1 MYTKDVAKLTNVH
14 SNTVRLYEE
23 WGYISPVPRLANGYR
38 VYSSLHVKQMQIARL
53 AFQQEFIQ
61 NNLRKFATKI
71 VKFSGQMQFNQALT
85 AAEQYL
91 SFLQAEQSYMLKAV
105 DAAQRILLQKNNCI
119 TFYSHKEVAKQMQ
132 LSEET
137 IRNWERNGLFEVTR
151 TNQNRRIY
159 TELDVQKLLIIR
171 TLRSAHFSIASI
183 REVFEKLK
191 SDQQPK
197 NLHVLLSL
205 PAFQNDFYHITDE
218 LEKNL
223 KLAIVNVK
231 LIIDHLHTLK

>member
-105 DAAQRILLQKNNCI
+105 DAAQRILQQKNNCI
-119 TFYSHKEVAKQMQ
+119 TLYSHKEVAKQMQ
-132 LSEET
+132 ISEET
-137 IRNWERNGLFEVTR
+137 GR
-151 TNQNRRIY
+151 TMENNSNY
-159 TELDVQKLLIIR
+159 L
-171 TLRSAHFSIASI
+171 
-183 REVFEKLK
+183 
-191 SDQQPK
+191 
-197 NLHVLLSL
+197 
-205 PAFQNDFYHITDE
+205 
-218 LEKNL
+218 
-223 KLAIVNVK
+223 
-231 LIIDHLHTLK
+231 